1 VAIAVLKDILGHC
14 FDAQRDSVGYTE
26 FGRCASGQSG
36 ILPGF
41 DAIASW
47 VSDEG
52 RLVSYLRAQL
62 VLCWD
67 KGWYHLGAHLSLWLF
82 V

>member
-1 VAIAVLKDILGHC
+1 VLCFGSAI
-14 FDAQRDSVGYTE
+14 
-26 FGRCASGQSG
+26 G

-41 DAIASW
+41 DAVASR